1 MPETV
6 IVLQPI
12 IDKSYG
18 IIPVFATK
26 PRQYLLI
33 YQAKGYWSFPKGH
46 KELSESDLQTARR
59 ELFEETGIEN
69 VRLINNKRFSCTY
82 KFFYEKMAISKT
94 VTYLLGYVKSQEVHV
109 DNIETINFFWGDYV
123 ACREKLG
130 HKTNKRL
137 LESVDSYLNVHAF

>member
-1 MPETV
+1 MPETES
-6 IVLQPI
+6 VLQPI

-18 IIPVFATK
+18 IIPVFPTK

-46 KELSESDLQTARR
+46 KELSESNLQTARR
-59 ELFEETGIEN
+59 ELFEETGIED
-69 VRLINNKRFSCTY
+69 VQLISNKTFSCTY

-94 VTYLLGYVKSQEVHV
+94 VTYVLGYVKSQEVHV
-109 DNIETINFFWGDYV
+109 DNKETINFFWGDYV
-123 ACREKLG
+123 ACRKKLR

-137 LESVDSYLNVHAF
+137 LASVDLYLNVYAF